1 MKSRKELVLMG
12 PILCRRMLHC
22 ADVQTLF
29 LQTPASD
36 QVEYCSAA
44 AMMMPQRSLPIC
56 WTCSHYISANH
67 FFVHTLCN

>member
-22 ADVQTLF
+22 ADIVVQTLF
-29 LQTPASD
+29 LQTPARD

-44 AMMMPQRSLPIC
+44 VMKML
-56 WTCSHYISANH
+56 
-67 FFVHTLCN
+67 